1 MLTTAMRA
9 TMASELKTSRQ
20 KIDRGIKE
28 LPARVAMS
36 NRRRGNHT
44 YFSVSKST
52 KLGKIRM
59 TTEVSDL
66 QMSLEPVR
74 K

>member
-1 MLTTAMRA
+1 
-9 TMASELKTSRQ
+9 
-20 KIDRGIKE
+20 
-28 LPARVAMS
+28 MS